1 MSEHQAWDSLPFLW
15 TILWASQT
23 ACSQTSPPSSNA
35 PPPQAVGGSWR
46 GLIQS
51 SGRAAWA
58 VLETESDSSEREEHR
73 GVALGRL
80 GRRGSE
86 IPQVSDAN
94 TRSLVFEGPHLS
106 GETDGQSNPADLVT
120 YQRSSVRQLR
130 PWEQSWK
137 DETSGLLPA
146 TVKHAGKSC
155 VCTTPRPPAADRDQW
170 GTAKWQMHKSLSL
183 DIKLIHLQTSFV
195 LSQQSLWS
203 KS

>member
-1 MSEHQAWDSLPFLW
+1 M
-15 TILWASQT
+15 
-23 ACSQTSPPSSNA
+23 
-35 PPPQAVGGSWR
+35 
-46 GLIQS
+46 
-51 SGRAAWA
+51 

-130 PWEQSWK
+130 P
-137 DETSGLLPA
+137 
-146 TVKHAGKSC
+146 
-155 VCTTPRPPAADRDQW
+155 
-170 GTAKWQMHKSLSL
+170 
-183 DIKLIHLQTSFV
+183 
-195 LSQQSLWS
+195 
-203 KS
+203 